1 MRILKVFNNNAL
13 LVLDENSQQEKFV
26 MGKGI
31 GFQKKPGQEVPT
43 SAIDKEFVL
52 QKQDLHNSLV
62 ELYDRLPSEEID
74 LITAFIKSAEK
85 ALNQRYLVSLYISL
99 ADHVHFAIERT
110 RENLA
115 IKNPLIYQ
123 VRRFYAKEYQLAA
136 DFVQQIRQQLQVNL
150 PEDEAAAIALHLVN
164 ARQENTIFKS
174 GLDVTHLMDDILRIV
189 QLHFARSRFDE
200 NSLSFQRFVTHLE
213 YLAQRLVNNTDQQNK
228 MGDSFLYEQVQK
240 KYPEA
245 NKCVNKILI
254 YLKEKHQILLDSEE
268 IAYLILHV
276 ARLVEDKNQ

>member
-31 GFQKKPGQEVPT
+31 GFQKKPGQTVPLA
-43 SAIDKEFVL
+43 AIEKAFIL

-62 ELYDRLPSEEID
+62 ELYDRLPSEEIN
-74 LITAFIKSAEK
+74 LIAAFIKSAEK
-85 ALNQRYLVSLYISL
+85 ALDQRYLVSLYIAL

-110 RENLA
+110 KEHLA

-136 DFVQQIRQQLQVNL
+136 DFVAEIRQQLQVDL

-164 ARQENTIFKS
+164 ARQENSIFKS
-174 GLDVTHLMDDILRIV
+174 GLDVAHLMDDILRIV

-213 YLAQRLVNNTDQQNK
+213 YLAQRLVNDEQSQK

-240 KYPEA
+240 KYPDA
-245 NKCVNKILI
+245 SACVNKILI
-254 YLKEKHQILLDSEE
+254 YLKEKHQISLDSEE

-276 ARLVEDKNQ
+276 ARLVEDHH